1 MKARYSIDGARANN
15 IWYHEG
21 YIVSSKEVS
30 HIGRE
35 LPLVKLAREIAMDI
49 QPIESILKQYSITD
63 ERWEELQ
70 RNARFKALVDSESE
84 AWNSAVNTHERVKLK
99 AAAMME
105 EWLPELNNRL
115 HDLEETL
122 PAKIEGGKM
131 LAKIAGMG
139 ERVANE
145 GPVGERFTVTI
156 NLGAQA
162 APIEISKE
170 LPGKVIEGE
179 VVGSTEQ

>member
-1 MKARYSIDGARANN
+1 MKARYSIDGAAATN

-21 YIVSSKEVS
+21 YTVSSGQIS
-30 HIGRE
+30 AIGRE
-35 LPLVKLAREIAMDI
+35 LSLIKLAREIAMDI
-49 QPIESILKQYSITD
+49 QPIETILKQYSIDD

-70 RNARFKALVDSESE
+70 RNARFRALLESE
-84 AWNSAVNTHERVKLK
+84 VESWNSAVNTHERVKLK

-139 ERVANE
+139 ERAANE
-145 GPVGERFTVTI
+145 GPAGEKFTVTI

-162 APIEISKE
+162 PPIEISKDVG
-170 LPGKVIEGE
+170 PKVIEGE
-179 VVGSTEQ
+179 VVASD

>member
-1 MKARYSIDGARANN
+1 
-15 IWYHEG
+15 
-21 YIVSSKEVS
+21 
-30 HIGRE
+30 
-35 LPLVKLAREIAMDI
+35 MDI
-49 QPIESILKQYSITD
+49 QPIETILKQYSISD

-70 RNARFKALVDSESE
+70 RNAHFRKLVASESE
-84 AWNSAVNTHERVKLK
+84 AWNSASNTHERVKLK

-139 ERVANE
+139 ERAAAE
-145 GPVGERFTVTI
+145 GATGEKFTVTI
-156 NLGAQA
+156 NLGAQSP
-162 APIEISKE
+162 PIEISKDVS
-170 LPGKVIEGE
+170 PKVIEGE
-179 VVGSTEQ
+179 IVGSTD